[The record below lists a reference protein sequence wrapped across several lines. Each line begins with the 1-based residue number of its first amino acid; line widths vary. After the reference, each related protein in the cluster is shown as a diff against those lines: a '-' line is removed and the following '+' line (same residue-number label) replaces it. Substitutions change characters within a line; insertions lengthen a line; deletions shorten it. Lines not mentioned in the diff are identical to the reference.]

1 MVKQALNTAILVIFT
16 VPVALAQDSSSGLKS
31 KYSTQNIEFIDVKSP
46 YYKTKGSYPALFSSL
61 FDDYLS
67 WIPTGEK
74 KPISEKCDFK
84 NWQTALYNRKQ
95 STEYN
100 ELGSYLQKY
109 VDECGA
115 LLETGLNGLFENV
128 HYMLSMKF
136 DPQKHPFF
144 HKVMFHLP
152 GNVKL
157 KGILGLK
164 GDSKP
169 RPLIIVRLGIFA
181 GIEDFYADRAWAMML
196 FEQSPFNVLLV
207 ENMTNTDFVENNSRF
222 SFGGYDEG
230 IQNIHLAKYFK
241 NPKEPIS
248 TLVSSVHY
256 MGISL
261 GGHGVLFSSLLN
273 GLNSPPKQSLISSF
287 VLMCPVVDLKK
298 SMSGLTNKEYYAPLI
313 DVWSRRRLSGIF
325 LKDPEFKANSYFSF
339 LPTLIT
345 KIEKSYQGGL
355 SYNSDIKLPEGMLDH
370 ADFWGVNDYWKFY
383 ENIKEPVLIFATQQD
398 PAVNFNDNSKTI
410 LEKKIGQNTRNL
422 NVVEMKRG
430 YHCTLPVAYDWANQV
445 TLYQNYFLSQ
455 APEFSLITKSVE
467 LENFQEKDLKNLTDY
482 KIEISQASENTDFLR
497 GLVVRTF
504 LDKEQK
510 WPFAIS
516 LKDLD
521 FIFPD
526 KTLSTSEREM
536 LVRWA
541 HQNLNL
547 EISQIDPKKIVITWK
562 VAK

>member
-1 MVKQALNTAILVIFT
+1 MVKQALNTAILVILT
-16 VPVALAQDSSSGLKS
+16 YQAAWAQDPRTGLKA
-31 KYSTQNIEFIDVKSP
+31 KYSTENIEFIDTQSP
-46 YYKTKGSYPALFSSL
+46 YYKNKGSYPALFSSL
-61 FDDYLS
+61 FDNYLS
-67 WIPTGEK
+67 WVPTGEK
-74 KPISEKCDFK
+74 KPLSEKCDFK
-84 NWQTALYNRKQ
+84 NWQSALYQQKQ

-109 VDECGA
+109 VDECGPS
-115 LLETGLNGLFENV
+115 LETGENGLLENV

-136 DPQKHPFF
+136 NPQEHPFF

-152 GNVKL
+152 GNIKL

-164 GDSKP
+164 GDQKP

-181 GIEDFYADRAWAMML
+181 SIEDFYADRAWAMML

-207 ENMTNTDFVENNSRF
+207 ENMTNTDFVENNTRF

-230 IQNIHLAKYFK
+230 IQNIYLAKYFK
-241 NPKEPIS
+241 NPQEPLS
-248 TLVSSVHY
+248 ELVSSVHY

-273 GLNSPPKQSLISSF
+273 GLNSSPKKSLINSF
-287 VLMCPVVDLKK
+287 LLMCPVVDLKK

-325 LKDPEFKANSYFSF
+325 LKDPQFKTNSYFSF
-339 LPTLIT
+339 LPTLIG
-345 KIEKSYQGGL
+345 KIEKDYRGGL
-355 SYNSDIKLPEGMLDH
+355 SYNSSIKLPEGMKDSS
-370 ADFWGVNDYWKFY
+370 DFWGVNDYWKYY
-383 ENIKEPVLIFATQQD
+383 EKIKEPVLIFATELD

-430 YHCTLPVAYDWANQV
+430 YHCTLPVAYDWASQV

-455 APEFSLITKSVE
+455 ASEFSLIKKNSQ
-467 LENFQEKDLKNLTDY
+467 LDNFDEKEIGNLVDY
-482 KIEISQASENTDFLR
+482 RIQISEISPTATAIQGF
-497 GLVVRTF
+497 VVKT
-504 LDKEQK
+504 KKGTEKK
-510 WPFAIS
+510 WPFS
-516 LKDLD
+516 VPLGELD
-521 FIFPD
+521 FKFPN
-526 KTLSTSEREM
+526 KTLSDSEREM

-541 HQNLNL
+541 HQNL
-547 EISQIDPKKIVITWK
+547 EISSLNSNKMLIQWE